1 MLQKKLKTK
10 GIKAMLKYLKEFRII
25 SLSISIVLSFLL
37 ILFSDQILKLFM
49 EMKFQN
55 LVIFCLIYL

>member
-1 MLQKKLKTK
+1 
-10 GIKAMLKYLKEFRII
+10 MLKYLKEFRII

-37 ILFSDQILKLFM
+37 ILFSDQILKLM